1 MDPDLH
7 PPSLLGLQVQVWI
20 HGWRKQEAGLHL
32 HGVDEQTQWTKYKG
46 AHLAEVSTTGFI
58 DSFGLWPDADS
69 GHHRGVSLLFAEQLC
84 KVTGP
89 EPVPEL
95 GLMDRHNKEPSS
107 MSRLAL

>member
-7 PPSLLGLQVQVWI
+7 PSLLGLQVQVWI

-32 HGVDEQTQWTKYKG
+32 DGVDEQTRWTKYKG
-46 AHLAEVSTTGFI
+46 AHLAEVSGFT

-69 GHHRGVSLLFAEQLC
+69 GHHRGVSLLFAEQLG
-84 KVTGP
+84 KGTGP

-107 MSRLAL
+107 TSRLAL